1 MLLARRNKGEW
12 VKSVEQRAMDALEF
26 CGIADMATEPASIL
40 SHGDLKRLELAKA
53 IATDPELLLLDEP
66 FGGLNPAET
75 TLLRAV
81 AGLVLW
87 EREAFK
93 GTAGGKITIE
103 GRVTFDGDDLAGLPA
118 YKIAEKGL
126 IITPERGRPF
136 KEMTVLENLE
146 VAAYGV
152 SDKQT
157 KAEILEKVYTLFPVL
172 KDRTNQIAGTISGG
186 ERTMLAIGH
195 SLMSN
200 ARCML
205 IDEPSVGLAPKV
217 KADLFER
224 NKDVHDMGITVLLT
238 EQDIGFAFDLAK
250 RNYVMSQGQMM
261 AEGSPDVLLADETV
275 RKSYLGL

>member
-1 MLLARRNKGEW
+1 
-12 VKSVEQRAMDALEF
+12 MDALEF

-224 NKDVHDMGITVLLT
+224 IKDVHDMGITVLLT